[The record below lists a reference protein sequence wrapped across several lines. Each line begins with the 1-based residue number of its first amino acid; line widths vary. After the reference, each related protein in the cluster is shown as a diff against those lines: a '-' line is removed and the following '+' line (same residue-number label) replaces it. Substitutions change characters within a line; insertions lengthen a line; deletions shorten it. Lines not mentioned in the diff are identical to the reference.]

1 MSSSADPGPGAP
13 SWRYLLTGRWAI
25 SFRAWILISLLMQWP
40 SYARNSTPEDLAPLW
55 SIGIGIL
62 RVLAAGLVLLVADR
76 TYLRKRASKPASLTL
91 VIATWLAAGAA
102 TMVVQWAAFD
112 YLGESGISPLRWVV
126 SSVTFALRSALCAYY
141 FGLRDYWASSVADLQ
156 TSNSRLLALRSAA
169 LVDLADVRARVRTIV
184 VDQVLPMVRRLQ
196 ADLGGPDARMTS
208 DRLMH
213 LSRIA
218 ETYSHGV
225 VRQASQQVSAL
236 PTFRAADEDSA
247 LSEAGQAPPREFRR
261 PLLISIRWSA
271 LVFGATLAPL
281 ILTAPP
287 DDPGLPT
294 LVSICVLLAM
304 LGLGAWA
311 QARTW
316 IHTRTTLWTVCW
328 TAGSVIIDIG
338 IFAALGQLPAR
349 LFSPV
354 PLLSLMAIVFILAML
369 AASMERHLSGIAAQ
383 ADELKQVEE
392 EITTINAALQEE
404 LASEKRRVA
413 LLLHGPVQGR
423 LAAVAMLLKLD
434 IANSRSGEASAET
447 HERCQVIL
455 DQVVADLTAV
465 ADGTFGEDQPLP
477 DRLTQLLERWRGIA
491 AVSLTSD
498 DRVIDEVAHDPG
510 LRTWLFEIVEEG
522 INNAVTHGSARNI
535 DVRIGVEGDLIE
547 VNVRN
552 DGMGNPAG
560 KGTGLGLSTIGRSP
574 ARLTLNSLPSG
585 GCHLRVTLPRSRDV
599 HRG

>member
-1 MSSSADPGPGAP
+1 
-13 SWRYLLTGRWAI
+13 
-25 SFRAWILISLLMQWP
+25 
-40 SYARNSTPEDLAPLW
+40 
-55 SIGIGIL
+55 
-62 RVLAAGLVLLVADR
+62 
-76 TYLRKRASKPASLTL
+76 
-91 VIATWLAAGAA
+91 
-102 TMVVQWAAFD
+102 
-112 YLGESGISPLRWVV
+112 
-126 SSVTFALRSALCAYY
+126 
-141 FGLRDYWASSVADLQ
+141 
-156 TSNSRLLALRSAA
+156 
-169 LVDLADVRARVRTIV
+169 
-184 VDQVLPMVRRLQ
+184 
-196 ADLGGPDARMTS
+196 
-208 DRLMH
+208 
-213 LSRIA
+213 
-218 ETYSHGV
+218 
-225 VRQASQQVSAL
+225 
-236 PTFRAADEDSA
+236 
-247 LSEAGQAPPREFRR
+247 
-261 PLLISIRWSA
+261 
-271 LVFGATLAPL
+271 L

-294 LVSICVLLAM
+294 LVGICVLLAM
-304 LGLGAWA
+304 LGLGALA

-383 ADELKQVEE
+383 ANELKQVEE

-560 KGTGLGLSTIGRSP
+560 QGTGLGLSTIGRSP
-574 ARLTLNSLPSG
+574 ARLTLNPLPSG